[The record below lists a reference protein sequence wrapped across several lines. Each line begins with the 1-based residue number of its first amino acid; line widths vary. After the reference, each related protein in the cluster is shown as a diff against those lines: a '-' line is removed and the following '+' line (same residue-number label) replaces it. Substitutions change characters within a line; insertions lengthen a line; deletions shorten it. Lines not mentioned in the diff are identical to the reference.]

1 MCLNTSIHPQ
11 NQPKKAEF
19 EAKSPQ
25 KAISKASHRQR
36 HSFLLTAAAQH
47 LFVQRFPRTGEVDEG
62 DYLVELE
69 FATSEE
75 EVDYEE
81 YESIDNGGPSRE
93 ESSLDAT
100 WADPGQN

>member
-1 MCLNTSIHPQ
+1 MSESI
-11 NQPKKAEF
+11 KELAVLVK
-19 EAKSPQ
+19 EAFDSDEDITIEQEIKEGIRLVMS
-25 KAISKASHRQR
+25 
-36 HSFLLTAAAQH
+36 
-47 LFVQRFPRTGEVDEG
+47 RTGEVDEG

>member
-1 MCLNTSIHPQ
+1 VVGNMSESI
-11 NQPKKAEF
+11 KELAVLVK
-19 EAKSPQ
+19 EAFDSDEDITIEQEIKEGIRLVMS
-25 KAISKASHRQR
+25 
-36 HSFLLTAAAQH
+36 
-47 LFVQRFPRTGEVDEG
+47 RTGEVDEG